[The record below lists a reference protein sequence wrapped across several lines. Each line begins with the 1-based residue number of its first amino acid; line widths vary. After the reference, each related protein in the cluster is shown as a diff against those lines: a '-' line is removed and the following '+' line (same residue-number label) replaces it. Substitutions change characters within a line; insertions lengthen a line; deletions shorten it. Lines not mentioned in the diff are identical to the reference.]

1 LEIFSVINS
10 PQCRRCH
17 PIEWRGPHITK
28 ELATKWTPPFDG
40 VTIKNV
46 IEKSSKLMPSNFLT
60 RFKKNKRGYI
70 SFLLLA
76 FLFLITLFAEFI
88 ANDKPLLIRFNEKFY
103 FPILTNIP
111 EKNFGGEFETE
122 TDFRDPVVAEL
133 INKNGWMIF
142 PPIPFS
148 YQTINFNIKTPAPS
162 KPTSANLLGT
172 DDNGRDVLARV
183 IYGIR
188 ISLIFGLTLT
198 FFSAILGI
206 FLGAIQGYF
215 GGICDLVLQRFLEIW
230 SSMPVLFLL
239 IILSSII
246 EPSFFT
252 LLALML
258 LFSWMSLVSYVR
270 AEFLRLRNFDF
281 VRASKALGASNFRI
295 IFRHILP
302 NASPIII
309 ANLPF
314 LLAGSITTLTS
325 LDFLGLGLPIGS
337 PSLGE
342 LLAQGK
348 NNLTA
353 YWLGITG
360 FVTITT
366 ILTLLVF
373 IGEAVRD
380 AFDTRK

>member
-1 LEIFSVINS
+1 MQQNS
-10 PQCRRCH
+10 
-17 PIEWRGPHITK
+17 
-28 ELATKWTPPFDG
+28 
-40 VTIKNV
+40 
-46 IEKSSKLMPSNFLT
+46 LT
-60 RFKKNKRGYI
+60 RFKKNKRGYA
-70 SFLLLA
+70 SFLILSAIFIVTLLA
-76 FLFLITLFAEFI
+76 ELI
-88 ANDKPLLIRFNEKFY
+88 ANDKPLLVRFNGEFY
-103 FPILTNIP
+103 FPILHSIP
-111 EKNFGGEFETE
+111 EKNFGGEFETA
-122 TDFRDPVVAEL
+122 TDFRDPQVQHL
-133 INKNGWMIF
+133 IKENGWLIF
-142 PPIPFS
+142 PLIPFS
-148 YQTINFNIKTPAPS
+148 YDTINYDVTSPAPS
-162 KPTSANLLGT
+162 KPTLVNLLGT
-172 DDNGRDVLARV
+172 DDSGRDVLARV

-188 ISLIFGLTLT
+188 VSLIFGLTLT
-198 FFSAILGI
+198 FFSAVLGI

-215 GGICDLVLQRFLEIW
+215 GGLCDLILQRFMEIW

-246 EPSFFT
+246 QPSFFT
-252 LLALML
+252 LLGLML
-258 LFSWMSLVSYVR
+258 LFSWMSLVGYVR

-325 LDFLGLGLPIGS
+325 LDFMGLGLPIGS

-353 YWLGITG
+353 YWLGISG
-360 FVTITT
+360 FVLITT
-366 ILTLLVF
+366 LLTLLVF
-373 IGEAVRD
+373 IGEAMRD

>member
-1 LEIFSVINS
+1 
-10 PQCRRCH
+10 
-17 PIEWRGPHITK
+17 
-28 ELATKWTPPFDG
+28 
-40 VTIKNV
+40 
-46 IEKSSKLMPSNFLT
+46 MPSNFLT

>member
-1 LEIFSVINS
+1 
-10 PQCRRCH
+10 
-17 PIEWRGPHITK
+17 
-28 ELATKWTPPFDG
+28 
-40 VTIKNV
+40 
-46 IEKSSKLMPSNFLT
+46 MPNANFLAK
-60 RFKKNKRGYI
+60 FKKNRRGYFSFI
-70 SFLLLA
+70 ALFLL
-76 FLFLITLFAEFI
+76 FFFTLFAELI
-88 ANDKPLLIRFNEKFY
+88 ANDRPLLMRFKDKFY
-103 FPILTNIP
+103 FPILQNIS
-111 EKNFGGEFETE
+111 EKKLGGELETMA
-122 TDFRDPVVAEL
+122 DFRDPQVQKLVK
-133 INKNGWMIF
+133 KNGWMIF

-148 YQTINFNIKTPAPS
+148 FDSINYEIKSPTPS
-162 KPTSANLLGT
+162 RPTFSNLLGT

-188 ISLIFGLTLT
+188 ISLVFGLILT
-198 FFSAILGI
+198 SVSAILGI

-215 GGICDLVLQRFLEIW
+215 GGLTDLILQRFMEIW

-246 EPSFFT
+246 TPSFFT
-252 LLALML
+252 LLSLML
-258 LFSWMSLVSYVR
+258 LFSWMSLVGYVR

-281 VRASKALGASNFRI
+281 VRASKALGASNSRI

-360 FVTITT
+360 FVVITT

-373 IGEAVRD
+373 AGEAIRD
-380 AFDTRK
+380 GFDTRK

>member
-1 LEIFSVINS
+1 MTPQQQLSRKRLSFRGVWKEISRPFFYKIMTPNFF
-10 PQCRRCH
+10 
-17 PIEWRGPHITK
+17 TK
-28 ELATKWTPPFDG
+28 
-40 VTIKNV
+40 
-46 IEKSSKLMPSNFLT
+46 
-60 RFKKNKRGYI
+60 FKKNRRGYF
-70 SFLLLA
+70 SFLLLSA
-76 FLFLITLFAEFI
+76 LFFLTLFAELI
-88 ANDKPLLIRFNEKFY
+88 ANDKPLLVRFNGDFY
-103 FPILTNIP
+103 FPVLKNYS
-111 EKNFGGEFETE
+111 EKNFGGVFETNA
-122 TDFRDPVVAEL
+122 DFRDPQVQEL
-133 INKNGWMIF
+133 IEKNGWIIF

-148 YQTINFNIKTPAPS
+148 YETINYEIKTPAPS
-162 KPTSANLLGT
+162 KPTTTNLLGT

-188 ISLIFGLTLT
+188 ISLIFGLILT
-198 FFSAILGI
+198 FFSAALGI
-206 FLGAIQGYF
+206 ILGAIQGYF
-215 GGICDLVLQRFLEIW
+215 GGLTDIILQRFMEIW

-252 LLALML
+252 LLFLML
-258 LFSWMSLVSYVR
+258 LFSWMSLVGYVR

-281 VRASKALGASNFRI
+281 VRASRALGASDSRI

-360 FVTITT
+360 FVTITM
-366 ILTLLVF
+366 ILTMLVF
-373 IGEAVRD
+373 TSEAVRD

>member
-1 LEIFSVINS
+1 MF
-10 PQCRRCH
+10 Q
-17 PIEWRGPHITK
+17 
-28 ELATKWTPPFDG
+28 PF
-40 VTIKNV
+40 I
-46 IEKSSKLMPSNFLT
+46 T
-60 RFKKNKRGYI
+60 RFKKNKRGYF
-70 SFLLLA
+70 SFLILTSI
-76 FLFLITLFAEFI
+76 FIITLFAEFI
-88 ANDKPLLIRFNEKFY
+88 ANDKPLLVKFNNKLY
-103 FPILTNIP
+103 LPITQPYLET
-111 EKNFGGEFETE
+111 EFGGIFETE
-122 TDFRDPVVAEL
+122 ADFGDPIVQEL
-133 INKNGWMIF
+133 INRNGWMIF

-148 YQTINFNIKTPAPS
+148 FDTINYQTSSPAPS
-162 KPTSANLLGT
+162 RPTLTNLLGT

-188 ISLIFGLTLT
+188 ISLLFGLTLT
-198 FFSAILGI
+198 IFSASIGI
-206 FLGAIQGYF
+206 SLGALQGYF
-215 GGICDLVLQRFLEIW
+215 GGRCDLILQRFMEIW

-246 EPSFFT
+246 EPGFFT
-252 LLALML
+252 LLVLML

-270 AEFLRLRNFDF
+270 AEFFRLRNFDF
-281 VRASKALGASNFRI
+281 VRASKAMGASNSRI

-348 NNLTA
+348 NNLNA

-360 FVTITT
+360 FSVITI

-373 IGEAVRD
+373 IGEALRD
-380 AFDTRK
+380 AFDTRKNPT

>member
-1 LEIFSVINS
+1 MFFA
-10 PQCRRCH
+10 
-17 PIEWRGPHITK
+17 K
-28 ELATKWTPPFDG
+28 
-40 VTIKNV
+40 
-46 IEKSSKLMPSNFLT
+46 
-60 RFKKNKRGYI
+60 FKKNRRGYF
-70 SFLLLA
+70 S
-76 FLFLITLFAEFI
+76 FLFLSSLFFLTLFAEFI
-88 ANDKPLLIRFNEKFY
+88 SNDKPLLVRFNGDFY
-103 FPILTNIP
+103 FPIFHEIS
-111 EKNFGGEFETE
+111 EKNFGGEFETA
-122 TDFRDPVVAEL
+122 TDFRDPQVQKL
-133 INKNGWMIF
+133 IEKNGWIIF
-142 PPIPFS
+142 PPIRFS
-148 YQTINFNIKTPAPS
+148 YNTINYEIKTPAPS
-162 KPTSANLLGT
+162 KPSLANILGT
-172 DDNGRDVLARV
+172 DDQGRDVLARV
-183 IYGIR
+183 IYGVR
-188 ISLIFGLTLT
+188 ISLIFGLILT
-198 FFSAILGI
+198 FFSTSLGI

-215 GGICDLVLQRFLEIW
+215 GGITDLILQRFMEIW
-230 SSMPVLFLL
+230 SSMPILFLL

-252 LLALML
+252 LLGLML
-258 LFSWMSLVSYVR
+258 LFSWMSVVSYVR

-281 VRASKALGASNFRI
+281 VRASKALGASNSRI

-309 ANLPF
+309 ANIPF

-360 FVTITT
+360 FVTITL
-366 ILTLLVF
+366 ILTFLVF

-380 AFDTRK
+380 ATDTRK

>member
-1 LEIFSVINS
+1 MTQTFTAKFNKNRRGYFSFIN
-10 PQCRRCH
+10 
-17 PIEWRGPHITK
+17 
-28 ELATKWTPPFDG
+28 LAT
-40 VTIKNV
+40 
-46 IEKSSKLMPSNFLT
+46 
-60 RFKKNKRGYI
+60 
-70 SFLLLA
+70 
-76 FLFLITLFAEFI
+76 LFLITIFAEFLV
-88 ANDKPLLIRFNEKFY
+88 NDKPLVVYFKNKFY
-103 FPILTNIP
+103 FPIVQNIP
-111 EKNFGGEFETE
+111 EKNFGGEFETQA
-122 TDFRDPVVAEL
+122 DFRDPAVQEL

-142 PPIPFS
+142 TPIPFS

-162 KPTSANLLGT
+162 KPTLTNLLGT

-188 ISLIFGLTLT
+188 ISLIFGLVLT

-215 GGICDLVLQRFLEIW
+215 GGLCDLILQRFLEIW

-246 EPSFFT
+246 TPSFFT
-252 LLALML
+252 LLILML
-258 LFSWMSLVSYVR
+258 LFSWLSLVSFVR

-281 VRASKALGASNFRI
+281 VRASKALGANNSRI

-302 NASPIII
+302 NASPVIL

-314 LLAGSITTLTS
+314 LLAGSIATLTS

-348 NNLTA
+348 NNLNA
-353 YWLGITG
+353 YWLGISG

-373 IGEAVRD
+373 IGEALRD

>member
-1 LEIFSVINS
+1 MF
-10 PQCRRCH
+10 Q
-17 PIEWRGPHITK
+17 
-28 ELATKWTPPFDG
+28 PF
-40 VTIKNV
+40 IK
-46 IEKSSKLMPSNFLT
+46 
-60 RFKKNKRGYI
+60 RFKQNNRGYL
-70 SFLLLA
+70 SFLLLT
-76 FLFLITLFAEFI
+76 FIFITTLFAEFI
-88 ANDKPLLIRFNEKFY
+88 ANDKPLLIRFDNKLY
-103 FPILTNIP
+103 FPITQSYI
-111 EKNFGGEFETE
+111 ETEFGGIFETE
-122 TDFRDPVVAEL
+122 TDFSDPVVQEL

-142 PPIPFS
+142 PPIRFS
-148 YQTINFNIKTPAPS
+148 FDSINYQAPSPAPS
-162 KPTSANLLGT
+162 KPTLTNLLGT

-188 ISLIFGLTLT
+188 ISLIFGLILT
-198 FFSAILGI
+198 IFSASIGI
-206 FLGAIQGYF
+206 ALGAIQGYF
-215 GGICDLVLQRFLEIW
+215 GGRTDLLLQRFMEIW

-246 EPSFFT
+246 EPGFFT

-270 AEFLRLRNFDF
+270 AEFFRLRNFDF
-281 VRASKALGASNFRI
+281 VRASKTMGASHSRI

-348 NNLTA
+348 NNLNA

-360 FVTITT
+360 FSVITI

-373 IGEAVRD
+373 IGEALRD
-380 AFDTRK
+380 AFDTRKNPT

>member
-1 LEIFSVINS
+1 MGSPFLLSHNSKKFQMNFSA
-10 PQCRRCH
+10 
-17 PIEWRGPHITK
+17 K
-28 ELATKWTPPFDG
+28 
-40 VTIKNV
+40 
-46 IEKSSKLMPSNFLT
+46 
-60 RFKKNKRGYI
+60 FKKNRRGYF

-76 FLFLITLFAEFI
+76 FLFTFTLFAELI
-88 ANDKPLLIRFNEKFY
+88 ANEKPLLVRFNGDFY
-103 FPILTNIP
+103 FPILKNTS
-111 EKNFGGEFETE
+111 EKTFGGVFETE
-122 TDFRDPVVAEL
+122 TDFRDPQVQEL
-133 INKNGWMIF
+133 IKKNGWVIF

-148 YQTINFNIKTPAPS
+148 YSSINYQIKTPAPS
-162 KPTSANLLGT
+162 KPTATNLLGT

-188 ISLIFGLTLT
+188 ISLIFGLILT
-198 FFSAILGI
+198 FFSAALGI

-215 GGICDLVLQRFLEIW
+215 GGLTDIILQRFMEIW

-252 LLALML
+252 LLTLML
-258 LFSWMSLVSYVR
+258 LFSWMSLVGYVR

-281 VRASKALGASNFRI
+281 IRASKALGASDSRI

-348 NNLTA
+348 NNLSA
-353 YWLGITG
+353 YWLGLTG
-360 FVTITT
+360 FITITL

>member
-1 LEIFSVINS
+1 MNENFF
-10 PQCRRCH
+10 
-17 PIEWRGPHITK
+17 TK
-28 ELATKWTPPFDG
+28 
-40 VTIKNV
+40 
-46 IEKSSKLMPSNFLT
+46 
-60 RFKKNKRGYI
+60 FKKNRRGYF
-70 SFLLLA
+70 SFLIFSALV
-76 FLFLITLFAEFI
+76 FFTFFAELI
-88 ANDKPLLIRFNEKFY
+88 ANDKPLLMRFDGHFY
-103 FPILTNIP
+103 FPIFQEVS
-111 EKNFGGEFETE
+111 EKNLGGDFETA
-122 TDFRDPVVAEL
+122 TDFRDPFVQKL
-133 INKNGWMIF
+133 IEKNGWIIF
-142 PPIPFS
+142 APIRFS
-148 YQTINFNIKTPAPS
+148 YDTINYEIKTPAPS
-162 KPTSANLLGT
+162 KPTVANLLGT
-172 DDNGRDVLARV
+172 DDNGRDVLART

-188 ISLIFGLTLT
+188 ISLIFGFILT
-198 FFSAILGI
+198 FFSAAIGI

-215 GGICDLVLQRFLEIW
+215 GGLTDLILQRFMEIW

-246 EPSFFT
+246 EPSFFI
-252 LLALML
+252 LLGLML

-281 VRASKALGASNFRI
+281 VRASKALGASNSRI

-309 ANLPF
+309 ANIPF
-314 LLAGSITTLTS
+314 LLAASITTLTS

-353 YWLGITG
+353 WWLGITG
-360 FVTITT
+360 FITITL

-380 AFDTRK
+380 AFDTRHC

>member
-1 LEIFSVINS
+1 MSQTL
-10 PQCRRCH
+10 
-17 PIEWRGPHITK
+17 
-28 ELATKWTPPFDG
+28 
-40 VTIKNV
+40 IK
-46 IEKSSKLMPSNFLT
+46 K
-60 RFKKNKRGYI
+60 FKKNRRGYF
-70 SFLLLA
+70 SFIFLA
-76 FLFLITLFAEFI
+76 TIFLVTIFAEFL
-88 ANDKPLLIRFNEKFY
+88 ANDKPLFVRFNNKFY
-103 FPILTNIP
+103 FPVIQNIP
-111 EKNFGGEFETE
+111 EKNFGGEFETQ
-122 TDFRDPVVAEL
+122 TDFRDPAVQEL
-133 INKNGWMIF
+133 INKNGWMVF
-142 PPIPFS
+142 APIPFS

-162 KPTSANLLGT
+162 KPTFTNLFGT
-172 DDNGRDVLARV
+172 DDNGRDVLTRV

-188 ISLIFGLTLT
+188 ISLTFGLVLT

-215 GGICDLVLQRFLEIW
+215 GGLCDLILQRFMEIW

-246 EPSFFT
+246 TPSFFT
-252 LLALML
+252 LLILML
-258 LFSWMSLVSYVR
+258 LFSWMSLVGYVR

-281 VRASKALGASNFRI
+281 VRASKALGASNSRI

-302 NASPIII
+302 NASPVIL

-348 NNLTA
+348 NNLNA
-353 YWLGITG
+353 YWLGISG

-373 IGEAVRD
+373 IGEALRD